1 MAAPPASPVRYDLLT
16 GLRGWQKDAYH
27 EYFRLPRRDFLLVAT
42 PGAGKTTYAL
52 TVAAEL
58 LARREVMFLTIV
70 TPTEHLKH
78 QWAAAAARFGIAI
91 DSAYRNAQGRA
102 GADFAGVAV
111 TYAQVAA
118 HPALHRQRT
127 ENRRT
132 LVIFDEIHHAGD
144 AMSWGDA
151 VKEAF
156 DPARRRLALTGTPFR
171 SDANPIP
178 FVTYLD
184 EPGGGKRSASDY
196 VYGYGQALEDSVVR
210 PVIFLAYSGEMRWRT
225 RAGDEI
231 TATLGTPMTKDQIA
245 QAWRTALDPAGEW
258 VSRVLEAADK
268 RLTEVRRGMPDAG
281 GLVIAGDHEDARA
294 YAGLLR
300 GLTGKRP
307 VVVLSD
313 DKAASKKISAFAESD
328 DRWMVAVRM
337 VSEGVDIPRLA
348 VGVYAT
354 SVSTALFFAQAVGR
368 FVRARRRG
376 ETASVFLPS
385 VPVLLSY
392 AAELEAERDHI
403 LRAPGE
409 RGEEEDLLAEAQRE
423 RNTPDTFDEPAFQ
436 ALNASA
442 HFDRVLY
449 DGGEFGTA
457 TAAGSPEEEDFLGLP
472 GLLDPDQVRTLLRKR
487 QDAQLA
493 ARSQAVTPKAAD
505 LKAAT
510 SRPALPPAC
519 GYRFHGLGS
528 RCSLGCLS
536 GGIRVRTCRRRAS
549 GQPPGARRAPQGTQR
564 TGRRVESS
572 HRPAARRHPQQPAP
586 ELRRAASAAGD
597 RRPDPGPH
605 RPDPPLGHLRP
616 LTDAPARRLD
626 PRFLAPPG
634 QARRQRAK
642 PDSSRVKPARH
653 APETHAGTLYR
664 SSSRVVK
671 APAHCAMKCGC
682 LWGARSR
689 LGWCGEGSAAGR
701 PCPRRPPTR
710 SRPVSTRSAAR
721 AISRRTGRDPPRACR
736 GPSPTRA
743 GLLPDQ
749 VSHRTA
755 PRDRSPRPRT
765 GQRVLL
771 LNPQVVQWT
780 RVRG

>member
-1 MAAPPASPVRYDLLT
+1 M
-16 GLRGWQKDAYH
+16 
-27 EYFRLPRRDFLLVAT
+27 AT

-58 LARREVMFLTIV
+58 LARREVAFLTIV

-91 DSAYRNAQGRA
+91 DPAYRNAQGRA

-144 AMSWGDA
+144 ALSWGDA
-151 VKEAF
+151 VKDAF

-196 VYGYGQALEDSVVR
+196 VYGYGPALEDGVVR

-294 YAGLLR
+294 YAALLR

-313 DKAASKKISAFAESD
+313 DKTASKKISAFASSGE
-328 DRWMVAVRM
+328 RWMVAVRM

-348 VGVYAT
+348 VGVYTT

-368 FVRARRRG
+368 FVRARQRG

-392 AAELEAERDHI
+392 AAELEAERDHV
-403 LRAPGE
+403 LRAAGAA
-409 RGEEEDLLAEAQRE
+409 GEEDELALAEALRE
-423 RNTPDTFDEPAFQ
+423 RDTPDAPLDEPAFT

-493 ARSQAVTPKAAD
+493 APARVAPASPSRVAPSTPASPARAAGPQPSSTPQA
-505 LKAAT
+505 
-510 SRPALPPAC
+510 PPAVPPVS
-519 GYRFHGLGS
+519 RQALAALRKELNGLVGAWS
-528 RCSLGCLS
+528 H
-536 GGIRVRTCRRRAS
+536 RT
-549 GQPPGARRAPQGTQR
+549 GQPHG
-564 TGRRVESS
+564 VI
-572 HRPAARRHPQQPAP
+572 HN
-586 ELRRAASAAGD
+586 ELRRTCG
-597 RRPDPGPH
+597 G
-605 RPDPPLGHLRP
+605 PPLPQATADQIR
-616 LTDAPARRLD
+616 DRIDIIRR
-626 PRFLAPPG
+626 
-634 QARRQRAK
+634 
-642 PDSSRVKPARH
+642 
-653 APETHAGTLYR
+653 
-664 SSSRVVK
+664 
-671 APAHCAMKCGC
+671 
-682 LWGARSR
+682 W
-689 LGWCGEGSAAGR
+689 
-701 PCPRRPPTR
+701 
-710 SRPVSTRSAAR
+710 
-721 AISRRTGRDPPRACR
+721 AISGR
-736 GPSPTRA
+736 
-743 GLLPDQ
+743 
-749 VSHRTA
+749 
-755 PRDRSPRPRT
+755 
-765 GQRVLL
+765 
-771 LNPQVVQWT
+771 
-780 RVRG
+780 

>member
-1 MAAPPASPVRYDLLT
+1 
-16 GLRGWQKDAYH
+16 
-27 EYFRLPRRDFLLVAT
+27 
-42 PGAGKTTYAL
+42 
-52 TVAAEL
+52 
-58 LARREVMFLTIV
+58 
-70 TPTEHLKH
+70 
-78 QWAAAAARFGIAI
+78 
-91 DSAYRNAQGRA
+91 

-144 AMSWGDA
+144 ALSWGDA

-178 FVTYLD
+178 FVTYTD

-196 VYGYGQALEDSVVR
+196 VYGYGPALEDSVVR

-225 RAGDEI
+225 RAGDVI

-294 YAGLLR
+294 YAALLR

-313 DKAASKKISAFAESD
+313 DKTASRKITSFAASD

-368 FVRARRRG
+368 FVRARQRG

-403 LRAPGE
+403 LRHPTGE
-409 RGEEEDLLAEAQRE
+409 ADEEDLLAEAQRQ
-423 RNTPDTFDEPAFQ
+423 RDTPDTPVEPAFQ

-487 QDAQLA
+487 QDAQVAARTSAASAVPAAPAPAPATAAVPASDPQAAPAAPPVSRQALA
-493 ARSQAVTPKAAD
+493 ALRKE
-505 LKAAT
+505 LN
-510 SRPALPPAC
+510 
-519 GYRFHGLGS
+519 GLVGAWS
-528 RCSLGCLS
+528 H
-536 GGIRVRTCRRRAS
+536 RT
-549 GQPPGARRAPQGTQR
+549 GQPHGVIHA
-564 TGRRVESS
+564 
-572 HRPAARRHPQQPAP
+572 
-586 ELRRAASAAGD
+586 ELRRTCG
-597 RRPDPGPH
+597 G
-605 RPDPPLGHLRP
+605 PPLPQATAGQIR
-616 LTDAPARRLD
+616 TRIDTIRRWAL
-626 PRFLAPPG
+626 
-634 QARRQRAK
+634 
-642 PDSSRVKPARH
+642 S
-653 APETHAGTLYR
+653 
-664 SSSRVVK
+664 
-671 APAHCAMKCGC
+671 
-682 LWGARSR
+682 
-689 LGWCGEGSAAGR
+689 GR
-701 PCPRRPPTR
+701 
-710 SRPVSTRSAAR
+710 
-721 AISRRTGRDPPRACR
+721 
-736 GPSPTRA
+736 
-743 GLLPDQ
+743 
-749 VSHRTA
+749 
-755 PRDRSPRPRT
+755 
-765 GQRVLL
+765 
-771 LNPQVVQWT
+771 
-780 RVRG
+780 

>member
-1 MAAPPASPVRYDLLT
+1 VTTPRSDAAETQTVRDDLLPD
-16 GLRGWQKDAYH
+16 LRGWQKDAYH
-27 EYFRLPRRDFLLVAT
+27 EYFRLSRRDFLLVAT

-58 LARREVMFLTIV
+58 LARREIAFLTVV

-144 AMSWGDA
+144 ALSWGDA

-184 EPGGGKRSASDY
+184 EPDGGRRSASDY
-196 VYGYGQALEDSVVR
+196 VYGYGPALEDGVVR
-210 PVIFLAYSGEMRWRT
+210 PVIFLAYSGEMSWRT

-231 TATLGTPMTKDQIA
+231 TATLGTPMTKDLLA

-258 VSRVLEAADK
+258 VSRVLEAADR

-294 YAGLLR
+294 YAALLR
-300 GLTGKRP
+300 GLTGQRP

-313 DKAASKKISAFAESD
+313 DKAASKKISAFATSG

-392 AAELEAERDHI
+392 AAELEAERDHV
-403 LRAPGE
+403 LRAPGSD
-409 RGEEEDLLAEAQRE
+409 GAEDELALAEAQRE
-423 RNTPDTFDEPAFQ
+423 RDTPDAPLDEPAFQ

-472 GLLDPDQVRTLLRKR
+472 GLLDPDQVHTLLRKR
-487 QDAQLA
+487 QAAQLA
-493 ARSQAVTPKAAD
+493 
-505 LKAAT
+505 
-510 SRPALPPAC
+510 SR
-519 GYRFHGLGS
+519 
-528 RCSLGCLS
+528 
-536 GGIRVRTCRRRAS
+536 T
-549 GQPPGARRAPQGTQR
+549 
-564 TGRRVESS
+564 
-572 HRPAARRHPQQPAP
+572 
-586 ELRRAASAAGD
+586 
-597 RRPDPGPH
+597 
-605 RPDPPLGHLRP
+605 
-616 LTDAPARRLD
+616 
-626 PRFLAPPG
+626 
-634 QARRQRAK
+634 
-642 PDSSRVKPARH
+642 
-653 APETHAGTLYR
+653 
-664 SSSRVVK
+664 
-671 APAHCAMKCGC
+671 
-682 LWGARSR
+682 
-689 LGWCGEGSAAGR
+689 
-701 PCPRRPPTR
+701 RPPTPPVPTATPPASQAPGAPATPAV
-710 SRPVSTRSAAR
+710 SRQALAALR
-721 AISRRTGRDPPRACR
+721 KELN
-736 GPSPTRA
+736 
-743 GLLPDQ
+743 GL
-749 VSHRTA
+749 VGAWSHRTGQPHGVIHA
-755 PRDRSPRPRT
+755 DLRRT
-765 GQRVLL
+765 CGGPPLL
-771 LNPQVVQWT
+771 QATADQIRARIDTIRRWAISG
-780 RVRG
+780 R

>member
-1 MAAPPASPVRYDLLT
+1 VTTPRSDAAETQTVRDDLLP

-58 LARREVMFLTIV
+58 LARREVAFLTIV
-70 TPTEHLKH
+70 TPTEHLKY
-78 QWAAAAARFGIAI
+78 QWAAAAAGFGIAI
-91 DSAYRNAQGRA
+91 DPAYRNAQGRA

-144 AMSWGDA
+144 ALSWGDA
-151 VKEAF
+151 VTDAF

-178 FVTYLD
+178 FITYLD

-196 VYGYGQALEDSVVR
+196 VYGYGPALEDGVVR

-225 RAGDEI
+225 RAGDEL
-231 TATLGTPMTKDQIA
+231 TATLGTPMTKDQVA

-258 VSRVLEAADK
+258 VIRVLEAADK

-294 YAGLLR
+294 YAALLR

-313 DKAASKKISAFAESD
+313 DKTASRKISAFASSD
-328 DRWMVAVRM
+328 ERWMVAVRM

-348 VGVYAT
+348 VGVYTT

-368 FVRARRRG
+368 FVRARQRG

-392 AAELEAERDHI
+392 AAELEAERDHV
-403 LRAPGE
+403 LRVAGAA
-409 RGEEEDLLAEAQRE
+409 GEEELALAEALRE
-423 RNTPDTFDEPAFQ
+423 RDTPDAPLDEPAFI

-487 QDAQLA
+487 QNSQLA
-493 ARSQAVTPKAAD
+493 ART
-505 LKAAT
+505 
-510 SRPALPPAC
+510 R
-519 GYRFHGLGS
+519 
-528 RCSLGCLS
+528 
-536 GGIRVRTCRRRAS
+536 GIRPTAPPPTTPSSATPATLAS
-549 GQPPGARRAPQGTQR
+549 PASAFASAPAAPEAPAAPPVSRQALAALRKELNGLVGAWSHR
-564 TGRRVESS
+564 TGQS
-572 HRPAARRHPQQPAP
+572 HGVIHN
-586 ELRRAASAAGD
+586 ELRRTCG
-597 RRPDPGPH
+597 G
-605 RPDPPLGHLRP
+605 PPLP
-616 LTDAPARRLD
+616 QATADQI
-626 PRFLAPPG
+626 
-634 QARRQRAK
+634 QARI
-642 PDSSRVKPARH
+642 D
-653 APETHAGTLYR
+653 TI
-664 SSSRVVK
+664 
-671 APAHCAMKCGC
+671 
-682 LWGARSR
+682 
-689 LGWCGEGSAAGR
+689 
-701 PCPRRPPTR
+701 RRW
-710 SRPVSTRSAAR
+710 
-721 AISRRTGRDPPRACR
+721 AISGR
-736 GPSPTRA
+736 
-743 GLLPDQ
+743 
-749 VSHRTA
+749 
-755 PRDRSPRPRT
+755 
-765 GQRVLL
+765 
-771 LNPQVVQWT
+771 
-780 RVRG
+780 

>member
-1 MAAPPASPVRYDLLT
+1 VTTPRSDAAQTQTVRDDLFP

-58 LARREVMFLTIV
+58 LARREVAFLTIV

-144 AMSWGDA
+144 ALSWGDA

-156 DPARRRLALTGTPFR
+156 DPARRRLGLTGTPFR

-184 EPGGGKRSASDY
+184 EPGGGRRSASDY
-196 VYGYGQALEDSVVR
+196 VYGYGPALEDGVVR
-210 PVIFLAYSGEMRWRT
+210 PVIFLAYSGEMSWRT

-231 TATLGTPMTKDQIA
+231 TATLGTPMTSGQIA

-294 YAGLLR
+294 YAALLR

-313 DKAASKKISAFAESD
+313 DKTASKKISAFAGSD

-392 AAELEAERDHI
+392 AAELEAERDHV

-409 RGEEEDLLAEAQRE
+409 EDELALAEALRE
-423 RNTPDTFDEPAFQ
+423 RDTPDAPLEPAFT

-487 QDAQLA
+487 QDAQLTARTRTA
-493 ARSQAVTPKAAD
+493 APASPAAAASPSAPAAAASAPAAPEAPAAPPVSRQALAA
-505 LKAAT
+505 LRKE
-510 SRPALPPAC
+510 LN
-519 GYRFHGLGS
+519 GLVGAWS
-528 RCSLGCLS
+528 H
-536 GGIRVRTCRRRAS
+536 RT
-549 GQPPGARRAPQGTQR
+549 GQPHG
-564 TGRRVESS
+564 VI
-572 HRPAARRHPQQPAP
+572 HN
-586 ELRRAASAAGD
+586 ELRRTCG
-597 RRPDPGPH
+597 G
-605 RPDPPLGHLRP
+605 PPLPQATADQIRDRID
-616 LTDAPARRLD
+616 TIRR
-626 PRFLAPPG
+626 
-634 QARRQRAK
+634 
-642 PDSSRVKPARH
+642 
-653 APETHAGTLYR
+653 
-664 SSSRVVK
+664 
-671 APAHCAMKCGC
+671 
-682 LWGARSR
+682 W
-689 LGWCGEGSAAGR
+689 
-701 PCPRRPPTR
+701 
-710 SRPVSTRSAAR
+710 
-721 AISRRTGRDPPRACR
+721 AISGR
-736 GPSPTRA
+736 
-743 GLLPDQ
+743 
-749 VSHRTA
+749 
-755 PRDRSPRPRT
+755 
-765 GQRVLL
+765 
-771 LNPQVVQWT
+771 
-780 RVRG
+780 